1 MASVTWSLLASSN
14 DYNSASNW
22 MGGGVPGASDTA
34 FFGYSAETNISV
46 GGSDV
51 KIGAWEFHNYAFR
64 YSFTIGYATELDFS
78 GAGIVDDGGVN
89 TGVTIDV
96 LNTLEFLNH
105 ASAGLAAI
113 TAADSGGEIKFLN
126 HSNAGGAKITNNYI
140 LEFNDESN
148 AKNATINNN
157 SALDFTGTSSAGSA
171 KITTVDFATILFWD
185 LSNGGKAELITKAG
199 GAVDFSPSRGP
210 GNDHG
215 LTVGSIAGGGTYQ
228 LGRNHL
234 TVGSN
239 GFSRT
244 VSGAVEDGGYSGGSG
259 GSLIK
264 VGKGT
269 LKLSH
274 AHNTYSGGTRLKDG
288 GLDIAAVDAAG
299 AGAISFAGTA
309 TLKIEKAAF
318 TGHVFANPIDAF
330 GKYDLSF
337 GAHDVIDL
345 AGFAFHKSA
354 SATWH
359 AASRHLTVKSG
370 SGTDTFT
377 LHSPAG
383 THFDV
388 AGDGHGGT
396 KVTLDPPVTMM
407 MAHHLA
413 DHGSAGFLVLA

>member
-34 FFGYSAETNISV
+34 FFGYSAQTLISV

-51 KIGAWEFHNYAFR
+51 KVGAWEFHNYAFR

-89 TGVTIDV
+89 TGVAIDV

-113 TAADSGGEIKFLN
+113 TAADGGGEIKFFN
-126 HSNAGGAKITNNYI
+126 HSNAGGAKLTNNYV

-157 SALDFTGTSSAGSA
+157 SALDFTGTSSAGNA
-171 KITTVDFATILFWD
+171 KITTVDFATIVFWD
-185 LSNGGKAELITKAG
+185 RSNGGKAELITKSG
-199 GAVDFSPSRGP
+199 GTVDFSPSTGP
-210 GNDHG
+210 GNDHI

-228 LGRNHL
+228 LGANQL

-239 GFSRT
+239 GRST
-244 VSGAVEDGGYSGGSG
+244 TASGLIEDGGYSGGSG
-259 GSLIK
+259 GSLVK
-264 VGKGT
+264 VGNGALT
-269 LKLSH
+269 LSH
-274 AHNTYSGGTRLKDG
+274 AHNTYSGGIKLKAG
-288 GLDIAAVDAAG
+288 TLDIAALGAAG
-299 AGAISFAGTA
+299 TGAIRFAGTA
-309 TLKIEKAAF
+309 TLKIGKAAF

-337 GAHDVIDL
+337 GKHDILDL
-345 AGFAFHKSA
+345 AGLTFRKGA

-359 AASRHLTVKSG
+359 AASHDLTVKSG
-370 SGTDTFT
+370 SVADTLT

-413 DHGSAGFLVLA
+413 DDGSAGFLVLA